1 MMERDEFLRE
11 PPGTIADLVGPMSVV
26 ERARIRLGDTPF
38 EDSVSYKSSSSWISD
53 AFFKYKKLDFNCD
66 KNCYKI

>member
-38 EDSVSYKSSSSWISD
+38 EDSVFRRI
-53 AFFKYKKLDFNCD
+53 L
-66 KNCYKI
+66 

>member
-1 MMERDEFLRE
+1 MMERDEILLE

-53 AFFKYKKLDFNCD
+53 VFFKYTKLSFNCN
-66 KNCYKI
+66 KNCHKI